1 MAQIKTNEDYKH
13 GKKSRRRHV
22 CRQLKTIALIMFAY
36 IRYYFDLLI
45 DKIFGLYY
53 NSRVKQVPKPP
64 NKLVLESATSLV
76 QKIRKRELTSEEV
89 VRAFIDRIHQVNS
102 LLNAVVD
109 ERFDE
114 AIEDAQNLDKEIAA
128 GNVSDE
134 DFHRKPFLGIPFTTK
149 ESTSVKGLSNTF
161 GILNRKNEKGEF
173 DAEVVQLM
181 KNAGGI
187 LIAVTNVPQLNLWQE
202 TSNPIYGVTNNPYNT
217 TRNVG
222 GSSGGEGSVIAAC
235 GSPVGIGTDI
245 GGSLRIPA
253 FMCGIFAH
261 KSTCNLI
268 STNGLTYRTGKEKE
282 TMVVAGPMTKYS
294 EDIIPMFKVLL
305 GENVSKLKL
314 DENVNL
320 KDIKVYYVTDPKDPL
335 VSPMREEMNK
345 TMLKVVRHFS
355 QTLPEEPELLNIEEL
370 RYGGKLWRYWMT
382 QEPNANFNR
391 DLTNREGEV
400 NSLVELLKFC
410 IRISDYNIAVMLNLI
425 NGLLPN
431 ENAEW
436 VKEITNTLH
445 NKLTAR
451 LGTTG
456 VLIYPSAPWPAS
468 YHHTAVL
475 RPWNLNL
482 FAIWNALKF
491 AVTQVP
497 LGLSEEGLPLGVQV
511 VAAPYQDHLAIAVA
525 KELEKTFGGYVP
537 PFKVDK

>member
-1 MAQIKTNEDYKH
+1 
-13 GKKSRRRHV
+13 
-22 CRQLKTIALIMFAY
+22 
-36 IRYYFDLLI
+36 
-45 DKIFGLYY
+45 
-53 NSRVKQVPKPP
+53 
-64 NKLVLESATSLV
+64 
-76 QKIRKRELTSEEV
+76 
-89 VRAFIDRIHQVNS
+89 
-102 LLNAVVD
+102 
-109 ERFDE
+109 
-114 AIEDAQNLDKEIAA
+114 
-128 GNVSDE
+128 
-134 DFHRKPFLGIPFTTK
+134 
-149 ESTSVKGLSNTF
+149 
-161 GILNRKNEKGEF
+161 
-173 DAEVVQLM
+173 
-181 KNAGGI
+181 
-187 LIAVTNVPQLNLWQE
+187 
-202 TSNPIYGVTNNPYNT
+202 
-217 TRNVG
+217 
-222 GSSGGEGSVIAAC
+222 
-235 GSPVGIGTDI
+235 
-245 GGSLRIPA
+245 
-253 FMCGIFAH
+253 MCGIFAH

-445 NKLTAR
+445 NKLTVCVM
-451 LGTTG
+451 LKYVYSIVG
-456 VLIYPSAPWPAS
+456 I
-468 YHHTAVL
+468 
-475 RPWNLNL
+475 L
-482 FAIWNALKF
+482 F
-491 AVTQVP
+491 
-497 LGLSEEGLPLGVQV
+497 
-511 VAAPYQDHLAIAVA
+511 
-525 KELEKTFGGYVP
+525 
-537 PFKVDK
+537 

>member
-1 MAQIKTNEDYKH
+1 
-13 GKKSRRRHV
+13 
-22 CRQLKTIALIMFAY
+22 
-36 IRYYFDLLI
+36 
-45 DKIFGLYY
+45 
-53 NSRVKQVPKPP
+53 
-64 NKLVLESATSLV
+64 
-76 QKIRKRELTSEEV
+76 
-89 VRAFIDRIHQVNS
+89 
-102 LLNAVVD
+102 
-109 ERFDE
+109 
-114 AIEDAQNLDKEIAA
+114 
-128 GNVSDE
+128 
-134 DFHRKPFLGIPFTTK
+134 
-149 ESTSVKGLSNTF
+149 
-161 GILNRKNEKGEF
+161 
-173 DAEVVQLM
+173 M

-445 NKLTAR
+445 NKLTVCVM
-451 LGTTG
+451 LKYVYSIVG
-456 VLIYPSAPWPAS
+456 I
-468 YHHTAVL
+468 
-475 RPWNLNL
+475 L
-482 FAIWNALKF
+482 F
-491 AVTQVP
+491 
-497 LGLSEEGLPLGVQV
+497 
-511 VAAPYQDHLAIAVA
+511 
-525 KELEKTFGGYVP
+525 
-537 PFKVDK
+537 